1 MDEHVHFPPIYG
13 RSIKLRN
20 SEERQLMK
28 WVGIFQ
34 VGLFLGGNNPGAGGG
49 IFLGEIFLEPK
60 KKNKET
66 TFANTA
72 LSCFYDF
79 IVKKKY
85 GFIGKGSPSENVIA
99 EEELVY
105 IDVDD
110 IGNLGD

>member
-1 MDEHVHFPPIYG
+1 MGII
-13 RSIKLRN
+13 R
-20 SEERQLMK
+20 ER
-28 WVGIFQ
+28 
-34 VGLFLGGNNPGAGGG
+34 GG

-66 TFANTA
+66 TFANTD

>member
-49 IFLGEIFLEPK
+49 NFPRGNFPRTEK
-60 KKNKET
+60 KKIRRLRSQILTCLVFTILLSKK
-66 TFANTA
+66 NTA
-72 LSCFYDF
+72 SLEK
-79 IVKKKY
+79 VALQKM
-85 GFIGKGSPSENVIA
+85 
-99 EEELVY
+99 L
-105 IDVDD
+105 
-110 IGNLGD
+110 

>member
-1 MDEHVHFPPIYG
+1 
-13 RSIKLRN
+13 
-20 SEERQLMK
+20 MK

-34 VGLFLGGNNPGAGGG
+34 VGLFLGGNNPGAGGEFSQG
-49 IFLGEIFLEPK
+49 KFSQNRK

-66 TFANTA
+66 TFANTD

>member
-1 MDEHVHFPPIYG
+1 MGII
-13 RSIKLRN
+13 R
-20 SEERQLMK
+20 ER
-28 WVGIFQ
+28 
-34 VGLFLGGNNPGAGGG
+34 GGG

-66 TFANTA
+66 TFANTD

-99 EEELVY
+99 EEELDY